1 MTKST
6 ENNQRLDRIESKIDR
21 LAEAIISLA
30 RAEEKLVQLENDKK
44 FLMEK
49 MIKIEERVDRTERK
63 VDENTVTI
71 SAINRLFWIVL
82 SGAIATLIGTFITNL
97 VQNNYK

>member
-1 MTKST
+1 MTKT
-6 ENNQRLDRIESKIDR
+6 AETQQRLDRIESKIDK

-49 MIKIEERVDRTERK
+49 MVKFEERLLQLER
-63 VDENTVTI
+63 NTGETASSLSFI
-71 SAINRLFWIVL
+71 NRFFWIGMSAI
-82 SGAIATLIGTFITNL
+82 GATVIGMWFSR
-97 VQNNYK
+97 K

>member
-1 MTKST
+1 MTKT
-6 ENNQRLDRIESKIDR
+6 AETQQRLDRIESKIDK

-49 MIKIEERVDRTERK
+49 MVKFDERLLQVER
-63 VDENTVTI
+63 NTSETASSI
-71 SAINRLFWIVL
+71 SFISRFFWIGMSAI
-82 SGAIATLIGTFITNL
+82 GATVIGMWFAS
-97 VQNNYK
+97 K

>member
-1 MTKST
+1 MTKT
-6 ENNQRLDRIESKIDR
+6 AETQQRLDRIESKIDK

-49 MIKIEERVDRTERK
+49 MVKFEERLLVVER
-63 VDENTVTI
+63 NTSETASSLSFI
-71 SAINRLFWIVL
+71 TRFFWIGMSAI
-82 SGAIATLIGTFITNL
+82 GATVIGMWFSR
-97 VQNNYK
+97 K

>member
-1 MTKST
+1 MTKT
-6 ENNQRLDRIESKIDR
+6 AETQERLNRIESKIDK

-49 MIKIEERVDRTERK
+49 MVK
-63 VDENTVTI
+63 
-71 SAINRLFWIVL
+71 F
-82 SGAIATLIGTFITNL
+82 
-97 VQNNYK
+97 

>member
-1 MTKST
+1 MTKT
-6 ENNQRLDRIESKIDR
+6 AETQQRLDRIESKIDK

-49 MIKIEERVDRTERK
+49 MIKFEERLLQVER
-63 VDENTVTI
+63 NTSETASSLSFI
-71 SAINRLFWIVL
+71 SRFFWIGMSAI
-82 SGAIATLIGTFITNL
+82 GATVIGMWFAR
-97 VQNNYK
+97 K

>member
-1 MTKST
+1 MTKT
-6 ENNQRLDRIESKIDR
+6 AETQQRLDRIELKIDK

-49 MIKIEERVDRTERK
+49 MVKFEERLLQVER
-63 VDENTVTI
+63 NTSETVSSLSFITRFFWI
-71 SAINRLFWIVL
+71 GMSAIGV
-82 SGAIATLIGTFITNL
+82 TVIGMWFAR
-97 VQNNYK
+97 K

>member
-1 MTKST
+1 MTKT
-6 ENNQRLDRIESKIDR
+6 AETQQRLDRIESKIDK

-49 MIKIEERVDRTERK
+49 MVKFEERLLQLER
-63 VDENTVTI
+63 NTSETASSLSFI
-71 SAINRLFWIVL
+71 SRFFWIGMSAI
-82 SGAIATLIGTFITNL
+82 GATVIGMWFSR
-97 VQNNYK
+97 K

>member
-82 SGAIATLIGTFITNL
+82 SGAIATLIGTFITYL

>member
-1 MTKST
+1 MTKT
-6 ENNQRLDRIESKIDR
+6 AETQQRLDRIESKIDK

-49 MIKIEERVDRTERK
+49 MVKFEERLLVVER
-63 VDENTVTI
+63 NTNETASSLSFI
-71 SAINRLFWIVL
+71 TRFFWIGMSAI
-82 SGAIATLIGTFITNL
+82 GATVIGMWFSR
-97 VQNNYK
+97 K

>member
-1 MTKST
+1 MTKT
-6 ENNQRLDRIESKIDR
+6 AETQQRLDRIESKIDK

-49 MIKIEERVDRTERK
+49 MVKFEERLLQVER
-63 VDENTVTI
+63 NTSETASSLSFI
-71 SAINRLFWIVL
+71 TRFFWIGMSAI
-82 SGAIATLIGTFITNL
+82 GATVIGMWFSR
-97 VQNNYK
+97 K

>member
-1 MTKST
+1 MTKQA
-6 ENNQRLDRIESKIDR
+6 ENNQRLDRIEAKIDR

-49 MIKIEERVDRTERK
+49 MIKIEDRVDRTERK

-71 SAINRLFWIVL
+71 SAINRIFWITL
-82 SGAIATLIGTFITNL
+82 SGAIATLIGAFITYL
-97 VQNNYK
+97 VRK

>member
-1 MTKST
+1 MTKT
-6 ENNQRLDRIESKIDR
+6 VETQQRLDRIESKIDK

-49 MIKIEERVDRTERK
+49 MVKFEERLLQVER
-63 VDENTVTI
+63 NTSETASSLSFI
-71 SAINRLFWIVL
+71 TRFFWIGMSAI
-82 SGAIATLIGTFITNL
+82 GATVIGMWFSR
-97 VQNNYK
+97 K

>member
-1 MTKST
+1 MTKT
-6 ENNQRLDRIESKIDR
+6 AETQERLNRIESKIDK

-49 MIKIEERVDRTERK
+49 MVKFEERLLHVER
-63 VDENTVTI
+63 NTSETVSNLSFI
-71 SAINRLFWIVL
+71 SRFFWIAMSAI
-82 SGAIATLIGTFITNL
+82 GATVIGMWFSRE
-97 VQNNYK
+97 

>member
-1 MTKST
+1 MTKT
-6 ENNQRLDRIESKIDR
+6 AETQQRLDRIELKIDK

-49 MIKIEERVDRTERK
+49 MVKFEERLLQLER
-63 VDENTVTI
+63 NTSDTVSSLSFI
-71 SAINRLFWIVL
+71 SRFFWIGMSAI
-82 SGAIATLIGTFITNL
+82 GATVIGMWFARE
-97 VQNNYK
+97 

>member
-1 MTKST
+1 MTKT
-6 ENNQRLDRIESKIDR
+6 AETQQRLDRIESKIDK

-49 MIKIEERVDRTERK
+49 MVKFEERLLHVER
-63 VDENTVTI
+63 NTSETASSLSFI
-71 SAINRLFWIVL
+71 NRFFWIGMSAI
-82 SGAIATLIGTFITNL
+82 GATVIGMWFSR
-97 VQNNYK
+97 K